1 MLCQTTA
8 TQKDSLQLSIPADGG
23 WCVRVPG
30 SCFLICCAPGGG
42 KLNCGINEDLLGSE
56 LGKSFHLEE
65 NGGISRPVVPMPVA
79 TFSH

>member
-1 MLCQTTA
+1 MLCDFERWFDAITSRGLQTTA
-8 TQKDSLQLSIPADGG
+8 TKKDSLQLSIPADGG

-56 LGKSFHLEE
+56 
-65 NGGISRPVVPMPVA
+65 
-79 TFSH
+79 